1 MEDAGP
7 VRPVVVLVAC
17 GLHQM
22 SWCIQAG
29 PVHGTWFLRPTAQWR
44 MQTEQV

>member
-17 GLHQM
+17 GLRQM

-29 PVHGTWFLRPTAQWR
+29 PVHGTRFLRPTAHWR
-44 MQTEQV
+44 MQIEQV